1 VSKYDFRPFV
11 PKPDYH
17 RVVNLG
23 RDHYEHAERAAANPR
38 VQKMLLEPWAKL
50 YEAPFVGITTDGT
63 PRANLFSRKPNGAPV
78 EAMAAAATNLLAAL
92 SPEQRKAV
100 QFAVNAPDW
109 RRWNNTEIYLYQY
122 GLRLEELSESVRDG
136 VLAVVRASLSPTGYE
151 KTRDVMRLNLF
162 LGELVGNTK
171 VMGEFSY
178 NFALFGAPS
187 TSEPWGWQ
195 LMGHHLALNCIV
207 VDGQLVLSPTFM
219 GAEPNFADTG
229 PFEHVHL
236 FQDEENGGLALIR
249 SLSSQQ
255 LQQAIVNHSILGT
268 DQPPGRWHPADHP
281 CLAGRQVDLLDGT
294 AVAGRG
300 EPAEHPKPR
309 PGTGHCGVPDGH
321 WQVRHLPEGPAVGG
335 GEHGADPVGP
345 VVAANE
351 VGRAAQGHRRDVGPR
366 PGEPAGHGGGA
377 LVPQRLHGG
386 EFRQIATAEQVWLA
400 AKHRPRRI
408 VGRLSQF
415 PRVGGPAGNRIE
427 LDDRTRGGQLLGD
440 AADYQQVLA
449 ASEHD
454 LPGDRRREAV
464 GRPGDLQGQ
473 RCTGSG

>member
-50 YEAPFVGITTDGT
+50 YEAPFVGITTDGK
-63 PRANLFSRKPNGAPV
+63 PRANLFSHKPNGPPV
-78 EAMAAAATNLLAAL
+78 EAMAAAATNLLAVL

-100 QFAVNAPDW
+100 MFPVNAPDW

-122 GLRLEELSESVRDG
+122 GLRLEELTESVRDG
-136 VLAVVRASLSPTGYE
+136 VLAVVRASLSPMGYE

-187 TSEPWGWQ
+187 TREPWGWQ

-229 PFEHVHL
+229 PFAHVHL
-236 FQDEENGGLALIR
+236 FQDEENGGLGLIR

-255 LQQAIVNHSILGT
+255 QQQAIVNHSILGT
-268 DQPPGRWHPADHP
+268 DQPPGRWHPADHLHLGGARRDNSIIP
-281 CLAGRQVDLLDGT
+281 YEGIRAAEFSSDQRRRLLNLIAAFVDPMPPGPLKARMEEVEHHLAETHFCWIGGTGEHNPFYYRIQSPVVMIEFDHHSGVYLTNERPEKFHVHTLVRTPNGNDYGVDLL
-294 AVAGRG
+294 RMHY
-300 EPAEHPKPR
+300 EH
-309 PGTGHCGVPDGH
+309 
-321 WQVRHLPEGPAVGG
+321 A
-335 GEHGADPVGP
+335 
-345 VVAANE
+345 
-351 VGRAAQGHRRDVGPR
+351 
-366 PGEPAGHGGGA
+366 
-377 LVPQRLHGG
+377 
-386 EFRQIATAEQVWLA
+386 
-400 AKHRPRRI
+400 HRPK
-408 VGRLSQF
+408 
-415 PRVGGPAGNRIE
+415 AK
-427 LDDRTRGGQLLGD
+427 
-440 AADYQQVLA
+440 
-449 ASEHD
+449 
-454 LPGDRRREAV
+454 
-464 GRPGDLQGQ
+464 
-473 RCTGSG
+473 